1 MSRQAKNQLPAS
13 PIEFRRTDP
22 DELAKFD
29 PSTKICTMNCGQ
41 RSDDPR
47 SPAECKML
55 CDDCQKV
62 SPKPPAPARDD
73 ILSMA
78 REAGFITGTRD
89 YADGSGALPYVQS
102 IATNTF
108 LPELE
113 RFRAIATERERSA
126 RQAAQV
132 ENESLKARLA
142 RAGIEQR
149 KAVLEER
156 EACAKVCEG
165 RRGGALQTNEWWDGF
180 KTASKQIAAG
190 IRARGLA

>member
-1 MSRQAKNQLPAS
+1 MSRPAKNQLPAS
-13 PIEFRRTDP
+13 PIEFRRAGP

-41 RSDDPR
+41 HSDDPR
-47 SPAECKML
+47 SPAECRLL
-55 CDDCQKV
+55 CDDCLQA

-89 YADGSGALPYVQS
+89 YADGSGTLPYVQS

-113 RFRAIATERERSA
+113 RFRAIATERERAA

-132 ENESLKARLA
+132 ENEDLKARLA

-156 EACAKVCEG
+156 EACASLCEN
-165 RRGGALQTNEWWDGF
+165 LL
-180 KTASKQIAAG
+180 AG
-190 IRARGLA
+190 EDYILGDKCAEAIRARGKS

>member
-1 MSRQAKNQLPAS
+1 MSRNDKFPWGLPV
-13 PIEFRRTDP
+13 EFQRADP

-47 SPAECKML
+47 SSAECRLL
-55 CDDCQKV
+55 CDDCQQA

-73 ILSMA
+73 IIGMA
-78 REAGFITGTRD
+78 REAGVLTML
-89 YADGSGALPYVQS
+89 SGQIGWQEFS
-102 IATNTF
+102 
-108 LPELE
+108 E
-113 RFRAIATERERSA
+113 RFYGLATERERSA

-190 IRARGLA
+190 IRARGRA

>member
-13 PIEFRRTDP
+13 PIEFRRADP

-47 SPAECKML
+47 SSAECRLL
-55 CDDCQKV
+55 CDDCQQA

-73 ILSMA
+73 IISMA
-78 REAGFITGTRD
+78 REAGVLTML
-89 YADGSGALPYVQS
+89 SGQVGWQEFS
-102 IATNTF
+102 
-108 LPELE
+108 E
-113 RFRAIATERERSA
+113 RFYGLATERERAA

-142 RAGIEQR
+142 RAGMEQR

-156 EACAKVCEG
+156 EAI
-165 RRGGALQTNEWWDGF
+165 L
-180 KTASKQIAAG
+180 SKQTKAHAVDANCAIVLVAD
-190 IRARGLA
+190 IRARSLA